1 MTKIQKNALI
11 GTLSSE
17 FAASQGIVVSA
28 YKGMKVSN
36 LETLRNEARTKDIK
50 VKVVKNTLA
59 SIALKKAN
67 IEGLELKDTNIVLWG
82 IDQLEVC
89 KLAAKY
95 AGLNEDKMVI
105 KSGYLE
111 GKVADAA
118 TVVALSKLPSKPE
131 LIGMLLSVWTAPARM
146 FVTGLDELRKQ
157 KEAA

>member
-1 MTKIQKNALI
+1 MTKIQKNILI
-11 GTLSSE
+11 SALSSE
-17 FAASQGIVVSA
+17 FAASKGIVISA
-28 YKGMKVSN
+28 YKGMKVGN
-36 LETLRNEARTKDIK
+36 LETLRNEARLKDIK

-59 SIALKKAN
+59 SIALKKAD
-67 IEGLELKDTNIVLWG
+67 IEGLELKDTNLVLWG
-82 IDQLEVC
+82 TDQLEVC

-111 GKVADAA
+111 GKVTDSA
-118 TVVALSKLPSKPE
+118 TIVALSKLPSKSE